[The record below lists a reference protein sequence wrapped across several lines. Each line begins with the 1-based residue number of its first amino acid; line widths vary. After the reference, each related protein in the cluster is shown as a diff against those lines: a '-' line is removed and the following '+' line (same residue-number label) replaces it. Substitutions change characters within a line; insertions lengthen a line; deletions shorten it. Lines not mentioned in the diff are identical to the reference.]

1 MIVAAMDMVSQD
13 EQVEILENLG
23 PMKKCLDDLNLVEE
37 NVAAVDLEIGIATT
51 EKVQRNQMFLVS
63 SV

>member
-13 EQVEILENLG
+13 EQVEILENLV